1 MKVIE
6 KDTLIGKRIT
16 KLDAPEKAS
25 GKTRYVHD
33 LNLPGQLHG
42 MILRSKHLHA
52 RITRIDTSKA
62 RALPGVHAVLTAA
75 DVPYQR
81 PLGVG
86 KDQLPLKSDIVRSLR
101 DEIAA
106 VAADSEEIAAAAL
119 ALIEVDYED
128 LPALTDPRDALK
140 PGAPIIHAEKLPPAA
155 PHDALKPGAPG
166 DAGAQR
172 RNVAMSFDYANGDVR
187 QGEAESDVIVDDWF
201 SLHYVTHCC
210 MGVSG
215 VIAEFD
221 PRGNLT
227 LHSNTQVPFLHKREF
242 AEILDIDPG
251 RIRIIQP
258 PIGGAF
264 GSKLDI
270 YPFEPICV
278 FLAKAT
284 DRPVKLVFSREEEF
298 IASPTR
304 QPVLLH
310 LRSGAK
316 KDGTFTF
323 RDCETLHDNGA
334 YTSWGATTPFVMM
347 QTISSL
353 YRVPHCKYHT
363 TSVYTNNPYA
373 GSFRGY
379 GNLQATFAVEQQIDK
394 LAEALGIDPLAIR
407 LKNAQDPGETT
418 PQGMHFKTCGLKE
431 CLRTAATA
439 SQWSARAA
447 AAKAAQAE
455 PGRYKR
461 GVGMAS
467 MLHVGGGAKIYPSD
481 GCGTILKIDDFARVT
496 LMTGASEIGQ
506 GSETVL
512 AQLVCE
518 ELGLPM
524 EAVTVVNNDTDI
536 TPWDVGVHASRTTF
550 IGGNSAIGAARK
562 ARAKIVAA
570 ASRMTGLPQAE
581 IDMRSGYLV
590 RRASG
595 EAIMTLAKLLRSLHF
610 SDKAELVT
618 TTHYYEP
625 PSQHQDKS
633 FKGDVSAA
641 YAWATQV
648 VEIEV
653 DTETGIVKLLKVTAA
668 HDVGRVLN
676 RLGIEGQIEGG
687 IVMGQG
693 YAMTE
698 ELIVDH
704 GVVRNP
710 GFRDYKL
717 VTAPEIPEMD
727 VHFIETM
734 DGEGPQGAKGV
745 GEAPAICI
753 AAATANAIYNA
764 TGVRITAL
772 PFTPEKVY
780 RALVAARA
788 GKAQPRETARS
799 PAPGRPKPGE
809 VPSGDRTRH
818 SASERST

>member
-1 MKVIE
+1 MKVIG
-6 KDTLIGKRIT
+6 KDTLIGKRIA

-25 GKTRYVHD
+25 GQTRYVHD
-33 LNLPGQLHG
+33 LDLPGQLHAK
-42 MILRSKHLHA
+42 ILRSTRVHA
-52 RITRIDTSKA
+52 LIRRIDVAKA

-75 DVPYQR
+75 DVPWQR

-86 KDQLPLKSDIVRSLR
+86 KDQLPLKGDKVRSLR

-106 VAADSEEIAAAAL
+106 VAADTEAIAAAAL
-119 ALIEVDYED
+119 RLIEVEYED
-128 LPALTDPRDALK
+128 LPALTDPARALEA
-140 PGAPIIHAEKLPPAA
+140 GAPMIHGEKLPPPV

-166 DAGAQR
+166 DAAAHR
-172 RNVAMSFDYANGDVR
+172 HNVAMTFDYAQGDVAV
-187 QGEAESDVIVDDWF
+187 GEAESDVVVDDWF
-201 SLHYVTHCC
+201 RLHYVTHCC

-221 PRGNLT
+221 ASGNLT

-242 AEILDIDPG
+242 AEILGMDPG

-258 PIGGAF
+258 PIGGGF

-284 DRPVKLVFSREEEF
+284 GRPVKLVFTREEEF

-304 QPVLLH
+304 QPVLLR

-323 RDCETLHDNGA
+323 RTCETLHDNGA

-363 TSVYTNNPYA
+363 TAVYTNNPYA

-379 GNLQATFAVEQQIDK
+379 GNLQATFAVEQQIDE
-394 LAEALGIDPLAIR
+394 LAAKLGIDPLDLR
-407 LKNAQDPGETT
+407 LANAQDPGEVT
-418 PQGMHFKTCGLKE
+418 PQGMHFKTCGLKP
-431 CLRTAATA
+431 CLSIAAEA
-439 SQWSARAA
+439 SGYRG
-447 AAKAAQAE
+447 KHRAAQAAQRS
-455 PGRYKR
+455 PGRVKR

-481 GCGTILKIDDFARVT
+481 GCGTILKIDDFAHVT
-496 LMTGASEIGQ
+496 LLTGASEIGQ

-518 ELGLPM
+518 ELGVPLD
-524 EAVTVVNNDTDI
+524 AVTVVNNDTDI

-562 ARAKIVAA
+562 AKVKVLAA
-570 ASRMTGLPQAE
+570 AAKATGVPEAE
-581 IDMRSGYLV
+581 LDLRAGHVV
-590 RRASG
+590 RAATG
-595 EAIMTLAKLLRSLHF
+595 EALTSLAKLLRSLHF
-610 SDKAELVT
+610 SDKAELVM

-625 PSQHQDKS
+625 PSKHQDKAY
-633 FKGDVSAA
+633 KGDVSAA

-648 VEIEV
+648 VEVEV
-653 DTETGIVKLLKVTAA
+653 DTGTGVVRLVKVSGA

-693 YAMTE
+693 YALTE
-698 ELIVDH
+698 DLIVEN

-710 GFRDYKL
+710 AFRDYKL
-717 VTAPEIPEMD
+717 VTAPEIPDID
-727 VHFIETM
+727 VRFIETM

-745 GEAPAICI
+745 GEAPAICM
-753 AAATANAIYNA
+753 AAATANAICNA
-764 TGVRITAL
+764 TGVRIREL

-780 RALVAARA
+780 RALHRAAGA
-788 GKAQPRETARS
+788 AT
-799 PAPGRPKPGE
+799 
-809 VPSGDRTRH
+809 GD
-818 SASERST
+818 

>member
-1 MKVIE
+1 MRVIGKE
-6 KDTLIGKRIT
+6 TLIGKRIT

-25 GKTRYVHD
+25 GQTRYVHD
-33 LNLPGQLHG
+33 LDLPGQLHG
-42 MILRSKHLHA
+42 AILRSSRLHA
-52 RITRIDTSKA
+52 RIKRIDVTRA

-86 KDQLPLKSDIVRSLR
+86 KDQLPLKDDKVRSLR

-106 VAADSEEIAAAAL
+106 VAADTADIAAAAL
-119 ALIEVDYED
+119 RLIEVEYED
-128 LPALTDPRDALK
+128 LPPLTDPADALQ
-140 PGAPIIHAEKLPPAA
+140 PGAPVIHDEKLPTPAA
-155 PHDALKPGAPG
+155 HEALKAGEPG
-166 DAGAQR
+166 DAEAHR
-172 RNVAMSFDYANGDVR
+172 HNVAMTFDYAQGDVVL
-187 QGEAESDVIVDDWF
+187 GEAESDVIVDDWF
-201 SLHYVTHCC
+201 RLHYVTHCC

-221 PRGNLT
+221 PSGNLT

-242 AEILDIDPG
+242 AEILDMDPS

-258 PIGGAF
+258 PIGGGF

-298 IASPTR
+298 IVSPTR
-304 QPVLLH
+304 QPVLLR

-316 KDGTFTF
+316 KDGTLTF
-323 RDCETLHDNGA
+323 RVCETLHDNGA

-363 TSVYTNNPYA
+363 TAVYTNNPYA

-379 GNLQATFAVEQQIDK
+379 GNLQATFAVEQHMDK
-394 LAEALGIDPLAIR
+394 LAEALSIDPLAMR
-407 LKNAQDPGETT
+407 LANAQEPGETT

-431 CLRTAATA
+431 CLAT
-439 SQWSARAA
+439 AA
-447 AAKAAQAE
+447 AASHWREKNAAAIAARKA
-455 PGRYKR
+455 PGRYKH

-481 GCGTILKIDDFARVT
+481 GCGTILKIDDFAHVT

-518 ELGLPM
+518 ELGIPLDT
-524 EAVTVVNNDTDI
+524 VTVVNNDTDI

-562 ARAKIVAA
+562 ARAKILAA
-570 ASRMTGLPQAE
+570 AAKVTGVPEGELE
-581 IDMRSGYLV
+581 L
-590 RRASG
+590 RAGHIVKAGSG
-595 EAIMTLAKLLRSLHF
+595 EAIMNLAKLLRSLHF
-610 SDKAELVT
+610 SDKAELVM

-625 PSQHQDKS
+625 PSKHQNKEY
-633 FKGDVSAA
+633 KGDVSAA

-648 VEIEV
+648 VEVEV
-653 DTETGIVKLLKVTAA
+653 DTDTGIVKLVKVTGA

-693 YAMTE
+693 YAITE
-698 ELIVDH
+698 ELIVEH

-727 VHFIETM
+727 IHFVETM

-745 GEAPAICI
+745 GEAPAICM
-753 AAATANAIYNA
+753 AAAIANAICNA
-764 TGVRITAL
+764 TGVRIYEL

-780 RALVAARA
+780 RALHHPAVP
-788 GKAQPRETARS
+788 AQS
-799 PAPGRPKPGE
+799 
-809 VPSGDRTRH
+809 D
-818 SASERST
+818 

>member
-1 MKVIE
+1 MKTIE
-6 KDTLIGKRIT
+6 KTSLIGQRIN
-16 KLDAPEKAS
+16 KLDAPQKAS

-33 LNLPGQLHG
+33 LNLPGQLIG
-42 MILRSKHLHA
+42 MILRSSRLHA
-52 RITRIDTSKA
+52 RIVRIDTSRA

-86 KDQLPLKSDIVRSLR
+86 KDQLPLKADKVRSYR

-106 VAADSEEIAAAAL
+106 VAADSAEIAEAAL
-119 ALIEVDYED
+119 KLIEVEYED
-128 LPALTDPRDALK
+128 LPAITDPRQALVADAPVL
-140 PGAPIIHAEKLPPAA
+140 HDEKLPPAA
-155 PHDALKPGAPG
+155 AHDALKAGEASGAE
-166 DAGAQR
+166 AHR
-172 RNVAMSFDYANGDVR
+172 HNVAMTFDYAHGDVA
-187 QGEAESDVIVDDWF
+187 QGEAESDVVVEDWF

-221 PRGNLT
+221 ANGNLV

-242 AEILDIDPG
+242 AEILDMDPS

-258 PIGGAF
+258 PIGGGF

-270 YPFEPICV
+270 YPFEPIAV
-278 FLAKAT
+278 FLARAT

-304 QPVLLH
+304 QPVLLR

-316 KDGTFTF
+316 KDGSFTF
-323 RDCETLHDNGA
+323 RECETLHDNGA

-363 TSVYTNNPYA
+363 LAVYTNNPYA

-379 GNLQATFAVEQQIDK
+379 GNLQATFAVEQQIDEMAHK
-394 LAEALGIDPLAIR
+394 LGLDPLAMR
-407 LKNAQDPGETT
+407 LKNAQNPGEITG
-418 PQGMHFKTCGLKE
+418 QGMHFKTCGLQQ
-431 CLRTAATA
+431 CLST
-439 SQWSARAA
+439 
-447 AAKAAQAE
+447 AAQAAHWQE
-455 PGRYKR
+455 KHAAAQAAQKLPGRFKR

-481 GCGTILKIDDFARVT
+481 GCGSILKIDDFAHVT
-496 LMTGASEIGQ
+496 LLTGASEIGQ

-562 ARAKIVAA
+562 ARSKLLAA
-570 ASRMTGLPQAE
+570 AARVSGLAE
-581 IDMRSGYLV
+581 GEIELRGGHIVKAD
-590 RRASG
+590 SG
-595 EAIMTLAKLLRSLHF
+595 EVVMSLAKLMRSLHF

-618 TTHYYEP
+618 TTFYYEP
-625 PSQHQDKS
+625 PSKHQDKQ

-648 VEIEV
+648 VEVEV
-653 DTETGIVKLLKVTAA
+653 DTLTGIVKIIKVTAA

-676 RLGIEGQIEGG
+676 RTGIEGQIEGG

-698 ELIVDH
+698 ELMVEN
-704 GVVRNP
+704 GRVRNP

-717 VTAPEIPEMD
+717 ITAPEIPEMD
-727 VHFIETM
+727 VHFIETL

-753 AAATANAIYNA
+753 AAATANAIENA
-764 TGVRITAL
+764 TGVRLREL

-780 RALVAARA
+780 RALKAAR
-788 GKAQPRETARS
+788 ESS
-799 PAPGRPKPGE
+799 P
-809 VPSGDRTRH
+809 
-818 SASERST
+818 SAATLAA

>member
-6 KDTLIGKRIT
+6 KDSLIGRRIA

-25 GKTRYVHD
+25 GQTRYIHD
-33 LNLPGQLHG
+33 LDLPGQLHAK
-42 MILRSKHLHA
+42 ILRSKRVHA
-52 RITRIDTSKA
+52 RIRRIDTSRA
-62 RALPGVHAVLTAA
+62 RALPGVHAVVTAA
-75 DVPYQR
+75 DVPWQR

-86 KDQLPLKSDIVRSLR
+86 KDQLPLKGDKVRSLR

-106 VAADSEEIAAAAL
+106 VAAETEAIATEAL
-119 ALIEVDYED
+119 ALIDVEYDD
-128 LPALTDPRDALK
+128 LPILTDPARALE
-140 PGAPIIHAEKLPPAA
+140 PGAPVIHGEKLPPPA
-155 PHDALKPGAPG
+155 PHDALKPGDPG
-166 DAGAQR
+166 DADAHR
-172 RNVAMSFDYANGDVR
+172 HNVAMTFDYAQGDVAT
-187 QGEAESDVIVDDWF
+187 GEAESDVVVDGWF
-201 SLHYVTHCC
+201 RLHYVTHCC

-221 PRGNLT
+221 RSGNLT

-242 AEILDIDPG
+242 AEILGMDPG

-258 PIGGAF
+258 PIGGGF

-284 DRPVKLVFSREEEF
+284 GRPVKLVFSREEEF

-304 QPVLLH
+304 QPVLLR

-316 KDGTFTF
+316 KDGTLTF
-323 RDCETLHDNGA
+323 RVCETLHDNGA

-363 TSVYTNNPYA
+363 TAAYTNNPYA

-379 GNLQATFAVEQQIDK
+379 GNLQATFAVEQQMDEM
-394 LAEALGIDPLAIR
+394 AEKLGIDPLAFR
-407 LKNAQDPGETT
+407 LKNAQEPGEVT
-418 PQGMHFKTCGLKE
+418 PQGMHFSSCGLKE
-431 CLRTAATA
+431 CLTTAARA
-439 SQWSARAA
+439 SDFLAKHREAA
-447 AAKAAQAE
+447 AARKA
-455 PGRYKR
+455 PSRIKR

-481 GCGTILKIDDFARVT
+481 GCGTILKIDDFAHVT

-518 ELGLPM
+518 ELGVPLD
-524 EAVTVVNNDTDI
+524 AVTVVNNDTDI

-570 ASRMTGLPQAE
+570 AAKVTGIAE
-581 IDMRSGYLV
+581 ADLGLWGGHIV
-590 RRASG
+590 RTATG
-595 EAIMTLAKLLRSLHF
+595 EAIMTLAKLLRALHF
-610 SDKAELVT
+610 SDKAELVM

-625 PSQHQDKS
+625 PSKHQDRTY
-633 FKGDVSAA
+633 KGDVSAA

-648 VEIEV
+648 VEVEV
-653 DTETGIVKLLKVTAA
+653 DVDTGVVRIVKVTGA

-693 YAMTE
+693 YATTE
-698 ELIVDH
+698 DLIVEN

-753 AAATANAIYNA
+753 AAATANAIANA
-764 TGVRITAL
+764 TGVRIREL

-780 RALVAARA
+780 RALRAASVAGRA
-788 GKAQPRETARS
+788 
-799 PAPGRPKPGE
+799 
-809 VPSGDRTRH
+809 D
-818 SASERST
+818 